1 MATQLGS
8 LGAPLRI
15 RLRAVRTRV
24 GQSIATASYL
34 RKWLVLGMAIGLIAG
49 LGAVAFYTALVGAT
63 WFFLHLLGGFDVP
76 RAAGEG
82 LARGSPSFSRPWA
95 IPLVVGLGGLVSGL
109 LVFRFAPDA
118 EGHGTD
124 AAIRTVHA
132 NPRGI
137 RARTVVV
144 KLVASA
150 LTIGSGGSGG
160 REGPTAQISAGFG
173 SLLARVLNLSPA
185 DGRIAVSVGI
195 GSGIGAIF
203 KAPLGGAVL
212 AAEIVYRDDMEVETL
227 LPGIIASIVSY
238 AVFGAFEGF
247 TPLFGYLPRYT
258 IGDPLSLAW
267 FAVIG
272 VVAGLVGILYAKGFY
287 GIADVFSRLPF
298 TRYLRPA
305 MGGILVG
312 AMALVIPEVLG
323 TGYGWV
329 QLAFERQSLLHLSLA
344 VVLVLPFARILATGL
359 SIGSGGSGGIFGPG
373 IVIGGFLG
381 AAIWRLLEPVAPGV
395 PHQPTVFVVVAMMAC
410 FGSISR
416 APIAVML
423 MVAEMTASIETLAPA
438 MLGVGI
444 ATLIVRRS
452 DDTIYRSQIRTRA
465 DSPAHRLQFGMP
477 LLANVVVAEVMSKTH
492 LLLQA
497 RDTVAEAMVGL
508 RDRHLPGGPVVDE
521 RGIFLGTVTLAAL
534 AGPNAPS
541 TSTTLDRV
549 VDVTAP
555 SIQANAALDVALD
568 AMAKAS
574 SSWIPVLDSAQHVV
588 GIFNTGTLVAG
599 YRRALVSNTTR
610 LSLLAGNA
618 EPVEVEVS
626 SEAPVADRAL
636 REVSV
641 PPGSIVLT
649 AQRGTHLLFVEADTV
664 LEPGD
669 LVSALVRPEQRGAFD
684 ALFSPDGERVATEP
698 SDHGE
703 VPHARGTSHY
713 E

>member
-24 GQSIATASYL
+24 GQSIATSTYL

-49 LGAVAFYTALVGAT
+49 FGAVVFYTALAGAT
-63 WFFLHLLGGFDVP
+63 WFFLHLLGGFTVP
-76 RAAGEG
+76 RSAGEG
-82 LARGSPSFSRPWA
+82 LARGSLSFSRPWA
-95 IPLVVGLGGLVSGL
+95 IPLVVGLGGLLSGL

-118 EGHGTD
+118 EGHGTN
-124 AAIRTVHA
+124 AAIKAVHE
-132 NPRGI
+132 NSRGI
-137 RARTVVV
+137 RVRTVIV
-144 KLVASA
+144 KLLASA

-173 SLLARVLNLSPA
+173 SLLARILNLSPA

-247 TPLFGYLPRYT
+247 APLFGYLPRYT
-258 IGDPLSLAW
+258 IGDPQSLAW
-267 FAVIG
+267 FALIG
-272 VVAGLVGILYAKGFY
+272 VAAGLVGILYAKGFY
-287 GIADVFSRLPF
+287 GIAGVFARLPL
-298 TRYLRPA
+298 TRFLRPA
-305 MGGILVG
+305 LGGVLVG
-312 AMALVIPEVLG
+312 ALALVIPEVLG

-329 QLAFERQSLLHLSLA
+329 QLAFERHSLLHLSLA
-344 VVLVLPFARILATGL
+344 IVLVLPFARILATGL

-395 PHQPTVFVVVAMMAC
+395 PHEPTVFVVVGMMAC

-477 LLANVVVAEVMSKTH
+477 LLANVVVSEVMTKPR

-497 RDTVAEAMVGL
+497 RDTVSTALNGL
-508 RDRHLPGGPVVDE
+508 RDDHLPGGPVVDE
-521 RGIFLGTVTLAAL
+521 RGVFLGTVSTAAL
-534 AGPNAPS
+534 AELNGAP
-541 TSTTLDRV
+541 TATTLDGV

-568 AMAKAS
+568 AMAKAP

-588 GIFNTGTLVAG
+588 GIFNPPALVAG
-599 YRRALVSNTTR
+599 YRRALVANTTR
-610 LSLLAGNA
+610 LSQLAGNA
-618 EPVEVEVS
+618 EPVEVEVGC
-626 SEAPVADRAL
+626 EAPVADRAL
-636 REVSV
+636 RDVSV
-641 PPGSIVLT
+641 PAGSIVLT
-649 AQRGTHLLFVEADTV
+649 AQRGTHLLFVEAETV

-669 LVSALVRPEQRGAFD
+669 LVSALVRPEQRAAFD
-684 ALFSPDGERVATEP
+684 ALFVGDGDGASAEP
-698 SDHGE
+698 SDDGDAE
-703 VPHARGTSHY
+703 SARGPTEHD
-713 E
+713 

>member
-24 GQSIATASYL
+24 GQSVATASYL

-49 LGAVAFYTALVGAT
+49 LGAVALYDALAGTT
-63 WFFLHLLGGFDVP
+63 WLFLHVLGGYDVP
-76 RAAGEG
+76 RAAGETLG
-82 LARGSPSFSRPWA
+82 PGSPSFSRPWA
-95 IPLVVGLGGLVSGL
+95 IPLVVGLGGLLSGL

-124 AAIRTVHA
+124 AAIRTVHE

-137 RARTVVV
+137 RVRTVVV

-173 SLLARVLNLSPA
+173 SLLARGLNLSPA

-203 KAPLGGAVL
+203 KAPLGAAVL

-247 TPLFGYLPRYT
+247 TPLFGYLPRYR
-258 IGDPLSLAW
+258 IGDPLNLAW

-272 VVAGLVGILYAKGFY
+272 VAAGLVGLLYAKGFY
-287 GIADVFSRLPF
+287 GVAGLFGRLPL

-305 MGGILVG
+305 VGGVLVG
-312 AMALVIPEVLG
+312 TLALVVPEVLG

-329 QLAFERQSLLHLSLA
+329 QQAFDRQSLLHLSFAL
-344 VVLVLPFARILATGL
+344 VLVLPFARILATGL

-381 AAIWRLLEPVAPGV
+381 AAIWRLLAPIAPGV
-395 PHQPTVFVVVAMMAC
+395 PHEPTVFVVVGMMAC
-410 FGSISR
+410 FGSVSR

-438 MLGVGI
+438 MLAVGI

-465 DSPAHRLQFGMP
+465 DSPAHRLQFGLP
-477 LLANVVVAEVMSKTH
+477 LLANVIVSEVMATPRLVLKAT
-492 LLLQA
+492 
-497 RDTVAEAMVGL
+497 DTVGHALGAL
-508 RDRHLPGGPVVDE
+508 HQQHLPGGPVVDQ
-521 RGIFLGTVTLAAL
+521 RGVFLGTVSVASLSEAEKVAD
-534 AGPNAPS
+534 PC
-541 TSTTLDRV
+541 TLDRV

-555 SIQANAALDVALD
+555 SLQAQAALDVALD
-568 AMAKAS
+568 AMAKAPT
-574 SSWIPVLDSAQHVV
+574 SWLAVLDSGQHVV
-588 GIFNTGTLVAG
+588 GIFNTGALVAG
-599 YRRALVSNTTR
+599 YRHALVANTTR
-610 LSLLAGNA
+610 LSKLAGNA
-618 EPVEVEVS
+618 VPVELEVAVD
-626 SEAPVADRAL
+626 APIADRPLGQVAL
-636 REVSV
+636 
-641 PPGSIVLT
+641 PLGSIVLT
-649 AQRGTHLLFVEADTV
+649 SQRGTHLLFADADTV
-664 LEPGD
+664 LRPGD
-669 LVSALVRPEQRGAFD
+669 LVSALVRPEHETAFD
-684 ALFSPDGERVATEP
+684 TLFAS
-698 SDHGE
+698 
-703 VPHARGTSHY
+703 GTSGDPPA
-713 E
+713 

>member
-1 MATQLGS
+1 MAAQLGS
-8 LGAPLRI
+8 LGAPFRS
-15 RLRAVRTRV
+15 RLRAVRTGV
-24 GQSIATASYL
+24 GQSVATSSYL
-34 RKWLVLGMAIGLIAG
+34 RKWIVLGLAIGLIAG
-49 LGAVAFYTALVGAT
+49 LGAVALYSALGGAT
-63 WFFLHLLGGFDVP
+63 WLFLHLLGGYDVP
-76 RAAGEG
+76 QSVGEG
-82 LARGSPSFSRPWA
+82 LAHGSASFSRPWA
-95 IPLVVGLGGLVSGL
+95 IPLVVGLGGLSSGL

-124 AAIRTVHA
+124 AAIHAVHE

-137 RARTVVV
+137 RVRTVVV
-144 KLVASA
+144 KLIASA

-173 SLLARVLNLSPA
+173 SLLARGLNLSPA

-203 KAPLGGAVL
+203 KAPLGAAVL

-247 TPLFGYLPRYT
+247 TPLFGYLPRYR

-272 VVAGLVGILYAKGFY
+272 VAAGLVGILYAKGFY
-287 GIADVFSRLPF
+287 GIADLFARLPI

-305 MGGILVG
+305 IGGVLVG
-312 AMALVIPEVLG
+312 VLALGVPEVLG

-329 QLAFERQSLLHLSLA
+329 QQAFGRQSLLHLSLA
-344 VVLVLPFARILATGL
+344 VVLALPLARILATGL

-373 IVIGGFLG
+373 IVIGAFLG
-381 AAIWRLLEPVAPGV
+381 AAIWRILEPIAPGV
-395 PHQPTVFVVVAMMAC
+395 PHQPTVFVVVGMMAC

-438 MLGVGI
+438 MLAVGI

-452 DDTIYRSQIRTRA
+452 DDSIYRSQIRTRA

-477 LLANVVVAEVMSKTH
+477 LLANVTVSEVMATPR
-492 LLLQA
+492 LLLAAQ
-497 RDTVAEAMVGL
+497 DSVGDAL
-508 RDRHLPGGPVVDE
+508 AGLESRRLPGGPVVDE
-521 RGIFLGTVTLAAL
+521 RGVFLGVVSASALSDMIETAA
-534 AGPNAPS
+534 
-541 TSTTLDRV
+541 TKTLDRV

-568 AMAKAS
+568 AMARAS
-574 SSWIPVLDSAQHVV
+574 NSWIPVLDSSQHVV

-599 YRRALVSNTTR
+599 YRRALVTNTKR
-610 LSLLAGNA
+610 LSQLAGNA
-618 EPVEVEVS
+618 IPVEVEVDP
-626 SEAPVADRAL
+626 EAPIANRAL
-636 REVSV
+636 RDVAL
-641 PPGSIVLT
+641 PPGSMVLT
-649 AQRGTHLLFVEADTV
+649 VQRGRHLLFAEADTV
-664 LEPGD
+664 LEPRD
-669 LVSALVRPEQRGAFD
+669 VVSALVRPEPKADFENLFAAADPGDSGAETGNGHLED
-684 ALFSPDGERVATEP
+684 VAD
-698 SDHGE
+698 SS
-703 VPHARGTSHY
+703 R
-713 E
+713 

>member
-8 LGAPLRI
+8 LGAPVRI
-15 RLRAVRTRV
+15 RLRAIRSAV
-24 GQSIATASYL
+24 GQSVATAPYL
-34 RKWLVLGMAIGLIAG
+34 RKWLVLGLAIGVIAG
-49 LGAVAFYTALVGAT
+49 LGAVALYEALAFAT
-63 WFFLHLLGGFDVP
+63 WVFLHLLGGFDVP
-76 RAAGEG
+76 RSAGEG
-82 LARGSPSFSRPWA
+82 LTHGSPSFTRPWA
-95 IPLVVGLGGLVSGL
+95 IPLVVGLGGLLSGL

-124 AAIRTVHA
+124 AAIRTVHE

-137 RARTVVV
+137 RVRTVLV

-150 LTIGSGGSGG
+150 ITIGSGGSGG

-173 SLLARVLNLSPA
+173 SLLARVLNLSPG

-203 KAPLGGAVL
+203 KAPLGAAVL
-212 AAEIVYRDDMEVETL
+212 AAEIVYRDDMEVESL
-227 LPGIIASIVSY
+227 LPGVIASTVAY

-247 TPLFGYLPRYT
+247 TPLFGYLPRYR
-258 IGDPLSLAW
+258 IGDPLGLTW

-272 VVAGLVGILYAKGFY
+272 VAAGLFGLLYAKGFY
-287 GIADVFSRLPF
+287 GIAEAFARLPLS
-298 TRYLRPA
+298 RYLRPA
-305 MGGILVG
+305 LGGVLVG
-312 AMALVIPEVLG
+312 LLALALPQVMG

-329 QLAFERQSLLHLSLA
+329 QQAFGRQSLLHLSL
-344 VVLVLPFARILATGL
+344 VVVVVLPFARILATGL

-373 IVIGGFLG
+373 IVIGAFLG
-381 AAIWRLLEPVAPGV
+381 AALWRLLEPIAPGV
-395 PHQPTVFVVVAMMAC
+395 PHEPTVFVVVGMMAC

-438 MLGVGI
+438 MLAVGV

-477 LLANVVVAEVMSKTH
+477 LLANVVVAEVMASPR
-492 LLLQA
+492 LLLKA
-497 RDTVAEAMVGL
+497 RDTVAGAL
-508 RDRHLPGGPVVDE
+508 AQLQHRRLPGGPVVDE
-521 RGIFLGTVTLAAL
+521 RGVFLGTVSADAL
-534 AGPNAPS
+534 SELSGPSAS
-541 TSTTLDRV
+541 VTLDRV

-568 AMAKAS
+568 AMAKAP
-574 SSWIPVLDSAQHVV
+574 SSWIPVLDSGQHVT
-588 GIFNTGTLVAG
+588 GIFNTSALVAG
-599 YRRALVSNTTR
+599 YRRALVTNTTR
-610 LSLLAGNA
+610 LSQLAGNA
-618 EPVEVEVS
+618 VPVEVEVGTGTPFAHRS
-626 SEAPVADRAL
+626 LRDVA
-636 REVSV
+636 V

-649 AQRGTHLLFVEADTV
+649 LQRGTHLLFAEADTI

-669 LVSALVRPEQRGAFD
+669 LLSALVRPEARTIFEDLLTRGESAE
-684 ALFSPDGERVATEP
+684 AEGVLADGNQ
-698 SDHGE
+698 GE
-703 VPHARGTSHY
+703 QTSTP
-713 E
+713 

>member
-1 MATQLGS
+1 MAAQLGS

-15 RLRAVRTRV
+15 RLRAVRTSV
-24 GQSIATASYL
+24 GQSVATASYL
-34 RKWLVLGMAIGLIAG
+34 RKWIVLGLAIGLIAG
-49 LGAVAFYTALVGAT
+49 LGAVTLYSALSAAT
-63 WFFLHLLGGFDVP
+63 WFFLHLLGGFEVP
-76 RAAGEG
+76 RSAGEG
-82 LARGSPSFSRPWA
+82 LARGSAAFSRPWA
-95 IPLVVGLGGLVSGL
+95 IPLVVGLGGLLSGL

-124 AAIRTVHA
+124 AAIRTVHE

-137 RARTVVV
+137 RVRTVIV

-173 SLLARVLNLSPA
+173 SLLARGLNLSPT

-203 KAPLGGAVL
+203 KAPLGAAVL

-247 TPLFGYLPRYT
+247 TPLFGYLPRYR
-258 IGDPLSLAW
+258 IGDPFNLAW

-272 VVAGLVGILYAKGFY
+272 VAAGSVGILYAKGFY
-287 GIADVFSRLPF
+287 GIAGLFSRLPL

-305 MGGILVG
+305 LGGFLVG
-312 AMALVIPEVLG
+312 ALALAVPEVMG

-329 QLAFERQSLLHLSLA
+329 QQAFGRQSLMHLSLF
-344 VVLVLPFARILATGL
+344 VVLALPFARILATGL

-381 AAIWRLLEPVAPGV
+381 AAIWRLLEPIAPGV
-395 PHQPTVFVVVAMMAC
+395 PREPTVFVVVAMMAC

-423 MVAEMTASIETLAPA
+423 MVAEMTGSIETLAPA
-438 MLGVGI
+438 MLAVGV

-452 DDTIYRSQIRTRA
+452 DDTIYRSQIRSRA

-477 LLANVVVAEVMSKTH
+477 LLANVSVSEVMATPR
-492 LLLQA
+492 LLLEA
-497 RDTVAEAMVGL
+497 RESVSEALDAL
-508 RDRHLPGGPVVDE
+508 RDRDLPGGPVVDDG
-521 RGIFLGTVTLAAL
+521 GIYLGTVTTSELIANAHD
-534 AGPNAPS
+534 APS
-541 TSTTLDRV
+541 KALQQV

-555 SIQANAALDVALD
+555 SLQATAALDVALE
-568 AMAKAS
+568 ALSNAAS
-574 SSWIPVLDSAQHVV
+574 SWVTVLDSSLHVV
-588 GIFNTGTLVAG
+588 GIFTTGTLVAG
-599 YRRALVSNTTR
+599 YRRALAVNTTR
-610 LSLLAGNA
+610 LSQLAGNA
-618 EPVEVEVS
+618 VPIEVEVDGG
-626 SEAPVADRAL
+626 APIAHRPL
-636 REVSV
+636 REVPM
-641 PPGSIVLT
+641 PPGSIVVT
-649 AQRGTHLLFVEADTV
+649 IQRGEGLLFAEADTV
-664 LEPGD
+664 IEPGD
-669 LVSALVRPEQRGAFD
+669 LVSALVRPQGQEEFGRLFTLPDPDPDLPSPGQARLRAPGA
-684 ALFSPDGERVATEP
+684 
-698 SDHGE
+698 
-703 VPHARGTSHY
+703 
-713 E
+713 